1 MRVHRRAPGGRS
13 VTACR
18 GRDGVSLGGA
28 LRSVSDSLLCRR
40 GAVWLILLSVGTCG
54 ISADIRND
62 GEWSYAS
69 KRGLIRQAVS
79 EIAVLPA
86 MPAPPGVLA
95 KNAVSGNTALELS
108 LSESLMSEP
117 FAEGVATF
125 PASRSSRELTR
136 AQVEWLVS
144 RLAPMYGLDSA
155 LVLAL
160 IEAES
165 SFRVNARSPKDARGL
180 MQLMPATAERFG
192 VTDVDEPIEN
202 LKGGMAYLRWLMVR
216 FQGDVRLAL
225 AGYNAG
231 EGAVRRY
238 RGVPP
243 YAETRAYV
251 KKVMARYGKESHPVP
266 S

>member
-69 KRGLIRQAVS
+69 KRGLISQAVS
-79 EIAVLPA
+79 EAAPLSAMATPA
-86 MPAPPGVLA
+86 GVFA
-95 KNAVSGNTALELS
+95 NKAVSGDTGLQLS
-108 LSESLMSEP
+108 LSESLTSEP